1 MESNEFC
8 DQKLPFIEGSIKKK
22 EWGIFHE
29 VFLTGC
35 LKQFEE
41 LSKDKTFHFLLN
53 YLQNAEKQVA
63 IWKNGQ

>member
-22 EWGIFHE
+22 DWGIFHE

-35 LKQFEE
+35 RKQF
-41 LSKDKTFHFLLN
+41 DR
-53 YLQNAEKQVA
+53 VA
-63 IWKNGQ
+63 